1 LILKDAAGIVTGA
14 SRGLG
19 LKLYNRLLEE
29 GCKLLP
35 NQANLCRRDLSIS
48 RNAYLYVVEAL
59 RQFKKI
65 DFLIN
70 NAGYAHLRN
79 PIELIEES
87 DVEQTF
93 RSNVFATINMM
104 KHVIPIMKSQKSGVI
119 INIASNCAIKGRA
132 VPGLAPYCA
141 SKAAIL
147 QLTEAVAKELQNTN
161 IKVISVSPGGMNTDM
176 RRKIYGEEDAK
187 RQMDPADVAEY
198 IVNIMKNI
206 EYVPNGHNFI
216 ITKDFRE
223 TISCG
228 DRAIYNR

>member
-1 LILKDAAGIVTGA
+1 LLK
-14 SRGLG
+14 
-19 LKLYNRLLEE
+19 E

-35 NQANLCRRDLSIS
+35 NQAYLGARDFSIS
-48 RNAYLYVVEAL
+48 SNAYLYVVETL

-79 PIELIEES
+79 PIELVEES

-93 RSNVFATINMM
+93 RSNVFVTINMM

-147 QLTEAVAKELQNTN
+147 QLTEAAAKELQNTN
-161 IKVISVSPGGMNTDM
+161 IKVISVSPGGMNTAM

-187 RQMDPADVAEY
+187 QQMDPAEVAEY
-198 IVNIMKNI
+198 IVSIM
-206 EYVPNGHNFI
+206 EDVELVPSGHNFI
-216 ITKDFRE
+216 ITKNYRE
-223 TISCG
+223 TISYEDRTPFKPG
-228 DRAIYNR
+228 D